1 MKIKTALILCAGY
14 GKALKSNN
22 TDNPKASTK
31 DKRNNFIRKLY

>member
-14 GKALKSNN
+14 GKRL
-22 TDNPKASTK
+22 NPITLTTPEASTK